1 MKSTEK
7 DRKPGFLQ
15 LFLNLFRSGSGP
27 NPTQSEPAE
36 EQAEEP
42 EVEPT
47 VETMVEPIVQEPVM
61 EVAPPSYPKT
71 HAPKDAGR
79 RRVSQ
84 ENKGW
89 TDEDVPDNYFKGK
102 TIVITGIL
110 LLLGERDDVAG
121 LLKSLGARVTGSVSK
136 RTNIII
142 VGETPGPSKLEKVAL
157 LQSEGS
163 DIQVMNEME
172 LISRLR
178 DAGIDTVEFSQRNH
192 L

>member
-7 DRKPGFLQ
+7 ERKPGFLQ
-15 LFLNLFRSGSGP
+15 SFLNLFRSGSSP
-27 NPTQSEPAE
+27 KPAE
-36 EQAEEP
+36 PVEQPADAQEE
-42 EVEPT
+42 ELAVEP
-47 VETMVEPIVQEPVM
+47 VVQEPNKV
-61 EVAPPSYPKT
+61 VATPRYPKT
-71 HAPKDAGR
+71 HAPKDAER

-84 ENKGW
+84 ENRGW

-121 LLKSLGARVTGSVSK
+121 LLKSLGARVTGSVSN
-136 RTNIII
+136 RTDIVI
-142 VGETPGPSKLEKVAL
+142 VGDKPGPSKLEKVEL
-157 LQSEGS
+157 LKSEGS
-163 DIQVMNEME
+163 DIQVMSEME

-178 DAGIDTVEFSQRNH
+178 DAGIDTVEFSQGNH

>member
-1 MKSTEK
+1 MKSVEK
-7 DRKPGFLQ
+7 DRKHGFL
-15 LFLNLFRSGSGP
+15 LFFLNLFRSGFSP
-27 NPTQSEPAE
+27 KPAEPSEQPAE
-36 EQAEEP
+36 EPADEQEDESA
-42 EVEPT
+42 
-47 VETMVEPIVQEPVM
+47 VEPIVQEPIK
-61 EVAPPSYPKT
+61 EVDPPRYPKT
-71 HAPKDAGR
+71 HAPKDAER

-89 TDEDVPDNYFKGK
+89 TDEDVPDNFFKGK

-121 LLKSLGARVTGSVSK
+121 LLKSLGARVTSSVSS
-136 RTNIII
+136 RTNFVV
-142 VGETPGPSKLEKVAL
+142 VGESPGPSKLEKVAQ

-163 DIQVMNEME
+163 GIQLMSEME

>member
-1 MKSTEK
+1 MKSAEEE
-7 DRKPGFLQ
+7 RKPGFLQ
-15 LFLNLFRSGSGP
+15 SFLNLFRSGSSP
-27 NPTQSEPAE
+27 KPAEPEPAE
-36 EQAEEP
+36 DPAEAPAEEP
-42 EVEPT
+42 VVEP
-47 VETMVEPIVQEPVM
+47 VVQEPIR

-79 RRVSQ
+79 RKISL

-89 TDEDVPDNYFKGK
+89 TDEDVPDNFFKGK

-121 LLKSLGARVTGSVSK
+121 LLKSLGARVTSSVSS

-157 LQSEGS
+157 LKSDGV

-172 LISRLR
+172 LISRLH
-178 DAGIDTVEFSQRNH
+178 DAGVDTVAFSRGEYT
-192 L
+192 